1 MKSTVLIKNAIKCK
15 KCGDIIESKY
25 THNFVICSCGA
36 CSVDGGLDYLR
47 RCGNLVDWEDLSEY
61 EEVEVTPK
69 YKVGDK
75 VIFKYVFD
83 FNTVV
88 GVVQV
93 VDTFPNSTIVDYD
106 ILNEQ
111 EPCLYK
117 HVNEKDVI
125 GKYED

>member
-1 MKSTVLIKNAIKCK
+1 MKATIIVKNAIKCK

-25 THNFVICSCGA
+25 THDFITCSCGL

-47 RCGNLVDWEDLSEY
+47 RCGNPDDYEDLSEY
-61 EEVEVTPK
+61 KEIEVVPK

-75 VIFKYVFD
+75 VVFKYVFD

-88 GVVQV
+88 GVVQM
-93 VDTFPNSTIVDYD
+93 VDIFPNSTTIDYD

-111 EPCLYK
+111 DPLLYK
-117 HVNEKDVI
+117 HINEKDII
-125 GKYED
+125 GKYGD

>member
-25 THNFVICSCGA
+25 THNFVTCSCGA
-36 CSVDGGLDYLR
+36 YSVDGGLDYLR

>member
-1 MKSTVLIKNAIKCK
+1 MAILSKVNTLTILLHALVERVLLM
-15 KCGDIIESKY
+15 
-25 THNFVICSCGA
+25 V
-36 CSVDGGLDYLR
+36 VDYLR

-83 FNTVV
+83 FNTIV

-117 HVNEKDVI
+117 HVNEKDVV

>member
-25 THNFVICSCGA
+25 NNNFVTCSCGA

-88 GVVQV
+88 GVIQA

-106 ILNEQ
+106 VLNEQ

-117 HVNEKDVI
+117 HVNEKDVV
-125 GKYED
+125 GKCED